1 MVAGRETEARLIVL
15 CGLPGS
21 GKTTRAKRLEA
32 ELGGVR
38 LCPDEWLPALGTD
51 LWDHAAR
58 ARVEAL
64 QWTLAQRLLEL
75 GGTVIIEW
83 GVWAREERDTLRLG
97 ARARGARVE
106 LHHLDVPL
114 DELWR
119 RLQQRNQG
127 GDVNEAI
134 IERAHLEEWWCVFE
148 APTADELAL
157 YDSP

>member
-21 GKTTRAKRLEA
+21 GKTTRAKRLEV
-32 ELGGVR
+32 EMGGVR

-97 ARARGARVE
+97 ARARGRASSCTTSTCR
-106 LHHLDVPL
+106 
-114 DELWR
+114 WT
-119 RLQQRNQG
+119 NC
-127 GDVNEAI
+127 GDGCSSAT
-134 IERAHLEEWWCVFE
+134 RAV
-148 APTADELAL
+148 T
-157 YDSP
+157 